1 VTGTTTRGTTVGV
14 PITQPLIQ
22 RLPSMYQD
30 GMFLEQFTAGLDI
43 VLAPIIATLD
53 CLDAYVDPEVAP
65 PDFVGWLGDW
75 VGLRLDEDW
84 TVERRRRLVAAAAVL
99 FAARGTAH
107 GLSDEIELYT
117 GGAAEVDDPGRV
129 WTSALPTGEEE
140 RRSRRGA
147 DRTVRVTV
155 DVTNATDVNWPALQ
169 VLIRD
174 AVPAHLPVEIELRE
188 TSTPKRR
195 GKRKDVDVER
205 SETS

>member
-1 VTGTTTRGTTVGV
+1 VNATTRGTTVGV

-22 RLPSMYQD
+22 RLPSLYQD
-30 GMFLEQFTAGLDI
+30 GMFLEQFTAGLDV

-84 TVERRRRLVAAAAVL
+84 TVERRRRLVAAAAEL
-99 FAARGTAH
+99 FAARGTGH
-107 GLSDEIELYT
+107 GLADEIELYT
-117 GGAAEVDDPGRV
+117 GGAAEIQDPGRV
-129 WTSALPTGEEE
+129 WTSALPTGDEE
-140 RRSRRGA
+140 RRNRRSA

-155 DVTNATDVNWPALQ
+155 DVTNAGDVNWPALQ
-169 VLIRD
+169 ALIRD

-195 GKRKDVDVER
+195 GKRKDGDVER
-205 SETS
+205 SESS

>member
-1 VTGTTTRGTTVGV
+1 
-14 PITQPLIQ
+14 
-22 RLPSMYQD
+22 MYQD

-129 WTSALPTGEEE
+129 WTSALPTGEDE